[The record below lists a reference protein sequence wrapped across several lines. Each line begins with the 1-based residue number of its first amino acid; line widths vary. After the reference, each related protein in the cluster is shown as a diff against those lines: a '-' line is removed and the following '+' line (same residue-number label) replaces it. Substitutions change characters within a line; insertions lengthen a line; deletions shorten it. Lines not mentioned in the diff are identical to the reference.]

1 MIRKTNIIV
10 VAFVMTVALA
20 VSGCSKNADLG
31 ASSEDVEAA
40 LENVEESL
48 AEAGSDE
55 STAEASEETLDEETT
70 EEAEVI
76 EEPEEE
82 PEEVREGFYRS
93 ELTNEWTDVSIM
105 AQRPIAVMVD
115 NEIKALPHYGTSKAD
130 VVYEMMNSTLNDRIT
145 RFMCIFKDYNNIEQ
159 IGSIRSVRTTNLQ
172 ISPEFNAFVIH
183 DGGPL
188 YIEAYFKAPYVE
200 HLSGGFSRIKNGKPT
215 EFTEYISPGEVT
227 KRAEAAGISL
237 EYNEYYQGPHWKFAS
252 ESKPIDLSEVN
263 NAIVCNTIQTPYKHN
278 RSRLEY
284 VEADGV
290 YRYSEYGDEYIDA
303 LTNEHLEFKN
313 VILQESKFVQFD
325 EHGYM
330 NFLIHEGEGMHG
342 YYITNGHGIP
352 ITWYKDKY
360 DMFPSIFYDEEG
372 NVITL
377 NTGKT
382 YVCIIPDD
390 QWEQLEIR

>member
-1 MIRKTNIIV
+1 MIRKKLV
-10 VAFVMTVALA
+10 VLSLILTMAMVLP
-20 VSGCSKNADLG
+20 GCSK
-31 ASSEDVEAA
+31 ASSDVPDAAEVAAAVEKIEAA
-40 LENVEESL
+40 TNINENIVVEVE
-48 AEAGSDE
+48 
-55 STAEASEETLDEETT
+55 TPEEEPE
-70 EEAEVI
+70 EVI
-76 EEPEEE
+76 EEEE

-115 NEIKALPHYGTSKAD
+115 NEKTALPHYGTSKAD

-145 RFMCIFKDYNNIEQ
+145 RFMCIFKDYNNIER

-172 ISPEFNAFVIH
+172 ISPEFNSFVIH
-183 DGGPL
+183 DGGPM
-188 YIEAYFKAPYVE
+188 YINAYFEAPYVE
-200 HLSGGFSRIKNGKPT
+200 HLSGGFARIDNGKSR
-215 EFTEYISPGEVT
+215 EFTEYVTPGEVT
-227 KRAEAAGISL
+227 DRANAAGIGL
-237 EYNEYYQGPHWKFAS
+237 EYNEYYQGPHWQFTS

-263 NAIVCNTIQTPYKHN
+263 NSIACNTIQTPYKHN

-284 VEADGV
+284 IEDAGV
-290 YRYSEYGDEYIDA
+290 YRYSEYGAEYKDE
-303 LTNEHLEFKN
+303 LTGDYLEFKN

-360 DMFPSIFYDEEG
+360 DMFPTIFYDEEG

-390 QWEQLEIR
+390 QWDELDIQ